1 MRTHLLTEQHLS
13 TLLAQGPITY
23 TAIREGLY
31 SESFP
36 VYTAWF
42 DIYNPVGEIT
52 IPHSGDGPGIAWA
65 KIDDLGEATAKM
77 IVSYVQNS
85 GRFPWLNKVVLL
97 SGPQV
102 LSLRETVDILG
113 RVTGKD
119 VKIKQVSADE
129 YAELPFKEK
138 YWYRGVNLLK
148 EYTSCW
154 EAFRRGEAAVV
165 SPLLGEIL
173 GREPEDFET
182 TVREGCWPSVGTTNS
197 NTVYDQ
203 QGFHFNRR
211 NP

>member
-1 MRTHLLTEQHLS
+1 MRTHLLTEQYFS
-13 TLLAQGPITY
+13 TLSAQESTTY

-42 DIYNPVGEIT
+42 DIHNPVGEIT
-52 IPHSGDGPGIAWA
+52 IPHSEDGTGIAWA
-65 KIDDLGEATAKM
+65 KTDELGEATAKT
-77 IVSYVQNS
+77 IVSYVRGS
-85 GRFPWLNKVVLL
+85 GDFPWLNKVVLL
-97 SGPQV
+97 SGPRV

-119 VKIKQVSADE
+119 VKIKEISADE

-148 EYTSCW
+148 YYTSCW

-173 GREPEDFET
+173 GREPEGFET
-182 TVREGCWPSVGTTNS
+182 TVRGLLT
-197 NTVYDQ
+197 
-203 QGFHFNRR
+203 
-211 NP
+211 